1 MRALLGELSKWALT
15 RPCLALGARAGACIG
30 RARAP
35 SVQRSDRPT
44 RCASWAHGGGVR
56 ALSVCNSESSRRRAI
71 ERILR
76 EVGACSRADSQ
87 HREEGQAGQSWSA
100 TTESGRRRGLR
111 ARPAALCLFGRR
123 PSLTHAHCG
132 PVTRRF
138 PRATGTV
145 DRALRTLGM
154 ASRRRRRALMVLGR
168 LDGCV
173 WSRGGAP
180 TGGAV
185 IDGHLRVIL
194 TL

>member
-1 MRALLGELSKWALT
+1 M
-15 RPCLALGARAGACIG
+15 
-30 RARAP
+30 
-35 SVQRSDRPT
+35 
-44 RCASWAHGGGVR
+44 
-56 ALSVCNSESSRRRAI
+56 CNSESSRRRAI

-132 PVTRRF
+132 PVTRRC

-185 IDGHLRVIL
+185 IDGNLGVRMSIKLSPNPVHGGLVCVHRPWGDGGGPRGARDEHGRTPVRCSCRCSCRFRYPPSRD
-194 TL
+194 